1 MSGRRALFLD
11 RDGTLVQERDYLAD
25 PERVE
30 FVPGAVDALRA
41 FRAAGYALVIVTNQS
56 GIARGLYTAE
66 QFHAVQ
72 ERVELELDRAG
83 VRIDAVFHCPHHPDF
98 TGPCDCRKPELG
110 MYRAA
115 AQQLGLDLGAS
126 LYVGD
131 RVKDVQPALRLGGRG
146 CLVQTGYG
154 AAEAATLPD
163 GVETAADLA
172 SFAWRE
178 GVLRS

>member
-1 MSGRRALFLD
+1 MSARRALFLD
-11 RDGTLVQERDYLAD
+11 RDGTLIQERDYLAD
-25 PERVE
+25 PDAVE

-41 FRAAGYALVIVTNQS
+41 FAAAGYAVVIVTNQS
-56 GIARGLYTAE
+56 GIARGLYSAD
-66 QFHAVQ
+66 QFRAVQ
-72 ERVELELDRAG
+72 DRVEQLLERAG

-98 TGPCDCRKPELG
+98 TGPCECRKPALG

-115 AQQLGLDLGAS
+115 AEQLGVDLAGS

-131 RVKDVQPALRLGGRG
+131 RVKDVLPALRLGGRG

-154 AAEAATLPD
+154 ADEAASLPA
-163 GVETAADLA
+163 GVDTAADLA
-172 SFAWRE
+172 ALARRA